1 MDHELAIK
9 NQSVERYFLGEM
21 ELPEREAFEEHFFVC
36 DLCADD
42 VRATSAFVDNA
53 KDILRERKTWPK
65 AAGRGWMGRWVG
77 MFRPAFATGALT
89 ALCLVVIGYQNLS
102 VIPGLKASRSMPVV
116 LPPISMAQA
125 QAVPLDGPTRSA
137 GPKLH
142 EGQPLRF
149 QIPTDDVS
157 GGSVLVELRSGTKT
171 VTSGAVDVPAR
182 PGPLDVFFA
191 GRVKAGS
198 YSVVVR
204 AYDNGQ
210 PGREL
215 LQSDFEVIP

>member
-21 ELPEREAFEEHFFVC
+21 EPPEREAFEEHFFGC
-36 DLCADD
+36 DLCAGD

-53 KDILRERKTWPK
+53 KAVLQERKVWPK
-65 AAGRGWMGRWVG
+65 QAARGWMGWL
-77 MFRPAFATGALT
+77 FRPSFAYAAVA
-89 ALCLVVIGYQNLS
+89 ALCLVIIGYQNFS
-102 VIPGLKASRSMPVV
+102 VIPGLKAPQSVG
-116 LPPISMAQA
+116 
-125 QAVPLDGPTRSA
+125 QAVPLDGATRSA

-142 EGQPLRF
+142 EGQPLHF
-149 QIPTDDVS
+149 QLPSDGLS
-157 GGSVLVELRSGTKT
+157 GGSVFIELRSGSKT
-171 VTSGAVDVPAR
+171 VSSGAVDDPHGR
-182 PGPLDVFFA
+182 EPLDVVFPGHVKP
-191 GRVKAGS
+191 GR

-215 LQSDFEVIP
+215 LQNEFDVIP